1 MGCHALALD
10 LVRSWSFERP
20 QAGLSIMQQVMAP
33 PSPKATRNVFSFEPV
48 FRHRPS
54 ILIDM
59 SVSSPPTPALVDRP
73 SKAAEDSADL
83 VARKTGI
90 GNLMRTA
97 KKDVEIPDFDMNAFS
112 MLS

>member
-1 MGCHALALD
+1 
-10 LVRSWSFERP
+10 
-20 QAGLSIMQQVMAP
+20 MQVP
-33 PSPKATRNVFSFEPV
+33 PSPKASRSVFALEHA

-73 SKAAEDSADL
+73 SKAVEDSADL

-90 GNLMRTA
+90 GNLMRAA